1 MLIILFTIIAEN
13 PDSDH
18 LPLMLKLGVA
28 LVCAIFLII
37 FAVKKYESSET
48 PDDTPPPIRKPPEV
62 ENPRASSSYGI
73 VIFNNTKDLLRFYLC
88 DGKCGAFGSEDF
100 DRFISPAEKV
110 VYDMYFEN
118 AEVIIC
124 DVTGRKTYFRQEGFA
139 NKLPSCDKG
148 FVIMISCDN
157 SSKITAEVITMTHV
171 PPLPFGD
178 EFGG

>member
-1 MLIILFTIIAEN
+1 MNTLFAVLAEN
-13 PDSDH
+13 LDSDH

-37 FAVKKYESSET
+37 LAVKKYESSET

-62 ENPRASSSYGI
+62 ENPRASISYGI
-73 VIFNNTKDLLRFYLC
+73 VIFNSTKDLLRYYLC

-124 DVTGRKTYFRQEGFA
+124 DVTGRKTYFQQKGFA
-139 NKLPSCDKG
+139 NKLPCCDKG
-148 FVIMISCDN
+148 FAIMISCDN
-157 SSKITAEVITMTHV
+157 SNKITAEVITTTHV
-171 PPLPFGD
+171 PPRPEGGDMFG
-178 EFGG
+178 